1 MRPGS
6 YQQDVAPRLVQR
18 LPDLTTY
25 NMLRDSFNREIH
37 YLRLSVTDRCD
48 FRCFYCL
55 PRGFRDFATP
65 EKWLT
70 AEEIE
75 RVVTQFAE
83 LGVKHVRLTGGEPL
97 VRQELAQIT
106 ERITALAGIE
116 ELSLSTNASRL
127 AEHAA
132 SLYKAGARRLNISL
146 DSVNEATFKRITS
159 SRLRPVLEGIEA
171 AKAEGFQL
179 IKINMVIMRG
189 INDHEVESMIN
200 YCLDHNLTLRFIE
213 TMPIGD
219 GGRHASEHYLPLSEI
234 EARLRTRYRLSLTAM
249 RGSGPARYFRIDDSE
264 LVVGFIT
271 PHSRHFCESCN
282 RVRLS
287 VTGDLHLCL
296 GQEDRLGLRPL
307 LREGASDS
315 DIQQAILQAIARKPE
330 RHQFNETPTAI
341 IRPMSALGG

>member
-1 MRPGS
+1 
-6 YQQDVAPRLVQR
+6 
-18 LPDLTTY
+18 
-25 NMLRDSFNREIH
+25 MLRDSFNREIH

-55 PRGFRDFATP
+55 PHGFRDFETP
-65 EKWLT
+65 QEWLNP
-70 AEEIE
+70 EEVE
-75 RVVTQFAE
+75 RVIAQFAA

-97 VRQELAQIT
+97 VRKELPEIA
-106 ERITALAGIE
+106 ERIAALPGIE

-132 SLYKAGARRLNISL
+132 LLHQAGVGRLNISL
-146 DSVNEATFKRITS
+146 DSLDEANFKRITG
-159 SRLRPVLEGIEA
+159 SRLGPVLSGIET
-171 AKAEGFQL
+171 AKREGFQP

-189 INDHEVESMIN
+189 INDHEVEAMVD
-200 YCLDHNLTLRFIE
+200 YCLQQGLALRFIE
-213 TMPIGD
+213 TMPVGD

-234 EARLRTRYRLSLTAM
+234 ETRLRQRHRLSPAAL
-249 RGSGPARYFRIDDSE
+249 RGSGPARYFQIEDSE

-271 PHSRHFCESCN
+271 PQSQHFCESCN

-296 GQEDRLGLRPL
+296 GQEDRLALRLL
-307 LREGASDS
+307 LRRGDS
-315 DIQQAILQAIARKPE
+315 DAEIQQAIRQAIARKPQ
-330 RHQFNETPTAI
+330 RHQFNEVPTAI